1 MHALSLLALLL
12 PLVAADGFSQCNC
25 QTASDNGVWT
35 YDPVL
40 THWVCYKSYTSV
52 ANFDTS
58 VGGCVDPSANIDGDT
73 WQKLCIE
80 AGVTNGYYAFDFKGA
95 PITNVPAMKVAHAA
109 GKCPK

>member
-25 QTASDNGVWT
+25 QTASDDGLWT

-40 THWVCYKSYTSV
+40 THWASFD
-52 ANFDTS
+52 AN
-58 VGGCVDPSANIDGDT
+58 VGGCVAPNANIDGDT
-73 WQKLCIE
+73 WQQLCIN
-80 AGVTNGYYAFDFKGA
+80 AGVSNGYYAFDSKGA
-95 PITNVPAMKVAHAA
+95 PIKSVPAIKVAHAA